1 MNDPKDSEIKDIE
14 ADLVQI
20 ENALCADEAEPS
32 LFLDKQIIAASVRES
47 KRRPNTNQYRFSW
60 WRKLSLPL
68 YVATAFSF
76 SVIAINSLW
85 QAPDQFVESEFT
97 ADSAKSS
104 KEISIKLEENS
115 EPNDKSGR
123 QLPSLVL
130 PPESVGKTELEV
142 VELQPLDTELGD
154 SQNDDALY
162 TGNQQQK
169 VDYPEQDAWAR
180 TIIELLKK
188 GRVSDAKTEL
198 ERFKQ
203 VYPNYPI
210 DEQIKLF
217 NR

>member
-1 MNDPKDSEIKDIE
+1 MKDLKDSEINDIE

-20 ENALCADEAEPS
+20 ENTLCADEVEPPI
-32 LFLDKQIIAASVRES
+32 FLDKQIIAASVREAERS
-47 KRRPNTNQYRFSW
+47 SNTKQYRFSW

-76 SVIAINSLW
+76 SVVAINSLW
-85 QAPDQFVESEFT
+85 QAPEHFAEREFT
-97 ADSAKSS
+97 ADSSKNS
-104 KEISIKLEENS
+104 KEITISLEESS
-115 EPNDKSGR
+115 EPSVKNER

-130 PPESVGKTELEV
+130 PPESAGKTELEI
-142 VELQPLDTELGD
+142 VERAPLGTEQGS
-154 SQNDDALY
+154 SQSDDALY

-169 VDYPEQDAWAR
+169 VDYPEQDVWAR
-180 TIIELLKK
+180 SIIELLKK
-188 GRVSDAKTEL
+188 GQVSDAKSEL